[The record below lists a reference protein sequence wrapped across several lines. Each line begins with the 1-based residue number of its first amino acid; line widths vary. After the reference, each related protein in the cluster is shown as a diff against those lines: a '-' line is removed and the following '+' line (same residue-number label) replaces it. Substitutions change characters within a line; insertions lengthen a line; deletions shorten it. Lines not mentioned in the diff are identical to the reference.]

1 MAGKDWQAWHDAYER
16 PGSEL
21 SRRLLA
27 VQDQVRA
34 ALDAAPPGPLRA
46 ISLCAGQGRDLI
58 EVLATHPRRDDVT
71 ALLVELDP
79 RNVAYARSSAER
91 AGLDAVEAREADA
104 AVIDEYTGL
113 VPADLVL
120 LCGIF
125 GNVSDADIARTVA
138 YAPRLT
144 ARGGTVV
151 WTRHRDDPDLV
162 PAICDWFADAGFARV
177 WVSAEED
184 GYGVGVH
191 RHTGEPP
198 ALERGARLFTFQEAT
213 AA

>member
-1 MAGKDWQAWHDAYER
+1 VAGKDWQAWHDAYER

-27 VQDQVRA
+27 VQDRVRT

-104 AVIDEYTGL
+104 GVTDEYAGL
-113 VPADLVL
+113 APADLVL

-138 YAPRLT
+138 HAPQLT

-162 PAICDWFADAGFARV
+162 PAICDRFADAGFARV
-177 WVSAEED
+177 WVSAKED

-198 ALERGARLFTFQEAT
+198 PLERGARLFTFQEAT